1 MKLKKIF
8 LISFLAIIFIFTFY
22 YLNSNKKNE
31 SDSSRN
37 GQNPIEKN
45 NEWLEVSEYT
55 FVRLGTATYF
65 IDKSKISILATT
77 TINLKSL
84 NGLNFK
90 FTVEIYDEND
100 VNHLAKYF
108 LNDIK
113 FKKFF
118 HEVPLTTNFNY
129 EMFAIFELNR
139 KVYDDVSKI
148 RMRLRIST
156 PQEKDNTQPIKLS
169 IKNRLTSN
177 SENIIICSEPSYLE
191 PNDFVDMKWFIDINT
206 AMGFDKINIYNNS
219 IPATREFSRL
229 FKLNEKTTRVTS
241 YNYLPN
247 LIETADETRNLKKYV
262 YNMKGKHLYY
272 TSELQGKKYFREFLN
287 FHRDLKI
294 DFEDLVSAFD

>member
-8 LISFLAIIFIFTFY
+8 LISFLAIIFTLTVY
-22 YLNSNKKNE
+22 YLNSSKKDNIYFN
-31 SDSSRN
+31 SVSSRN
-37 GQNPIEKN
+37 GQNSIEAN

-65 IDKSKISILATT
+65 IDKNKISILVTT

-84 NGLNFK
+84 NDLQFK
-90 FTVEIYDEND
+90 FTIEIYDEND
-100 VNHLAKYF
+100 VNHRRVAKYF

-129 EMFAIFELNR
+129 EMYAIFELNR
-139 KVYDDVSKI
+139 KVYVDVSKI
-148 RMRLRIST
+148 KMRLHISTT
-156 PQEKDNTQPIKLS
+156 PQEIGHTQPIKLS

-177 SENIIICSEPSYLE
+177 SENIVICSEPSYLE

-219 IPATREFSRL
+219 IPVTREFSRL
-229 FKLNEKTTRVTS
+229 FKLNEKTTRVTA

-262 YNMKGKHLYY
+262 YNMKGKPFMLY
-272 TSELQGKKYFREFLN
+272 TSEPLDQK
-287 FHRDLKI
+287 
-294 DFEDLVSAFD
+294 

>member
-8 LISFLAIIFIFTFY
+8 LILFLLIIFTFSF
-22 YLNSNKKNE
+22 YLNTNKKVND

-37 GQNPIEKN
+37 KQNPTEKN
-45 NEWLEVSEYT
+45 NEWLEVSDYT

-65 IDKSKISILATT
+65 IDKNKISILATT

-84 NGLNFK
+84 NGLKFK
-90 FTVEIYDEND
+90 FNVEIYDEND
-100 VNHLAKYF
+100 VNCMAKYF
-108 LNDIK
+108 LSDIK
-113 FKKFF
+113 LKKIF

-129 EMFAIFELNR
+129 EIYAIFELNR
-139 KVYDDVSKI
+139 KVYNDVSKI
-148 RMRLRIST
+148 RMRLYIST
-156 PQEKDNTQPIKLS
+156 LQEKDETQSIKLS
-169 IKNRLTSN
+169 IKNALASN
-177 SENIIICSEPSYLE
+177 TENIIICSEPSYLKS
-191 PNDFVDMKWFIDINT
+191 NDFVDMKWFIDINT

-262 YNMKGKHLYY
+262 YNMKGKH
-272 TSELQGKKYFREFLN
+272 
-287 FHRDLKI
+287 
-294 DFEDLVSAFD
+294 